1 MNHSKKR
8 DKECEKVREDLG
20 RETVRYRLLFVG
32 PRKFQCRVHTVPFL
46 HSLPKNYLLFPFLN
60 SNPYKSIKT
69 FLNHNNIKHRK
80 RIEITRDLK
89 ILESGRETVRFQI
102 SAVSSSPSKIE
113 TTNRSDGN
121 PNSWFSFLVMSFKKC
136 SYKQIKVNYF
146 CKKVPG

>member
-1 MNHSKKR
+1 
-8 DKECEKVREDLG
+8 
-20 RETVRYRLLFVG
+20 
-32 PRKFQCRVHTVPFL
+32 
-46 HSLPKNYLLFPFLN
+46 LN

-121 PNSWFSFLVMSFKKC
+121 PNS
-136 SYKQIKVNYF
+136 
-146 CKKVPG
+146 